1 MARALRRERI
11 ACGELRGAMRP
22 RAQHRSAAVGAREP
36 ARSGHRHRERSR
48 RCPLRRHHR
57 GRRRLLRIH
66 ARRRSARAAGRPHRL
81 TCGNRPAGAVVG
93 EADPAT
99 GGDQRAPDP
108 ARMRHFAAHPRVL
121 RGTRR
126 GKVPDLPRRH
136 LGPDAGRAAVVRR
149 QARDARR
156 VRPTRRPGRGVP
168 GHRARGD
175 HADRPRAYQV
185 PRRPAQARQP
195 VGRRRALRRR
205 VLPVPRGHVLGHRAV
220 RRLQVRRHD
229 RRERGRRDHA
239 GRDRRSASGRGRN
252 GRRRDAQLRDRRAA
266 VLPARD
272 PVLFRGRGVHRAAT
286 AADADRLVRTLLLG
300 AVLLILACEGAATL
314 PAPSQSSPARTSAA
328 ATATVDV
335 SDMMGGFPAATFFVV
350 TPEGVKAIALLNHAT
365 KYTIS
370 TSGAVQVASGNG
382 QIYIADEI
390 GGGTRLRW
398 IDQSSGKVLA
408 TWTEPG
414 RRLFLTGIG
423 HGSLAVEPSTGRLL
437 ALYTADGGRRV
448 VEAYEPYNLHPLGA
462 RFESLCG
469 DRLLAGAGRVVV
481 ACFTPGELVIS
492 DNATK
497 PFVVQAGLGTLVAVA
512 ISSDGTSL
520 VGRDDGTLGWIL
532 A

>member
-1 MARALRRERI
+1 
-11 ACGELRGAMRP
+11 
-22 RAQHRSAAVGAREP
+22 
-36 ARSGHRHRERSR
+36 
-48 RCPLRRHHR
+48 
-57 GRRRLLRIH
+57 
-66 ARRRSARAAGRPHRL
+66 
-81 TCGNRPAGAVVG
+81 
-93 EADPAT
+93 
-99 GGDQRAPDP
+99 
-108 ARMRHFAAHPRVL
+108 
-121 RGTRR
+121 
-126 GKVPDLPRRH
+126 
-136 LGPDAGRAAVVRR
+136 
-149 QARDARR
+149 
-156 VRPTRRPGRGVP
+156 
-168 GHRARGD
+168 
-175 HADRPRAYQV
+175 
-185 PRRPAQARQP
+185 
-195 VGRRRALRRR
+195 
-205 VLPVPRGHVLGHRAV
+205 
-220 RRLQVRRHD
+220 
-229 RRERGRRDHA
+229 
-239 GRDRRSASGRGRN
+239 
-252 GRRRDAQLRDRRAA
+252 
-266 VLPARD
+266 
-272 PVLFRGRGVHRAAT
+272 
-286 AADADRLVRTLLLG
+286 VRTLLLG

-328 ATATVDV
+328 ATATIDV

-532 A
+532 AATTAVVKIEPFRPARLVSDGIASSEPQKFAVALATSDRDIGVSETRSTQRYISFPAALAPNGGLLAQGQFAFWTTADRQARHIDLLQGFHETMSTLNGWALPGGVGQ